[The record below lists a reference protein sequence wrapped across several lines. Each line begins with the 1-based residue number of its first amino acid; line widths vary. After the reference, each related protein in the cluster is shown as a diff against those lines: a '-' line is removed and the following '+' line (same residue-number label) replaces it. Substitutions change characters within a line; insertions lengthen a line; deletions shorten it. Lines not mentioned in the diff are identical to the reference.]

1 MTQVNV
7 YWSKRTVA
15 FVHGSLNKMAVG
27 MCSAVMGRA

>member
-1 MTQVNV
+1 MTLVSV

-15 FVHGSLNKMAVG
+15 FGLGSLNKMAGG